1 MTHPNHT
8 TAGRSRKTGHA
19 ALMRAKYALSVEGNT
34 TGLTSGPPLCRQQGP
49 IGEPRCREVQGAPD
63 NFRGRFGTH
72 RIEMKRKMP
81 TFLSLF
87 FQVFRSFLSGNDV
100 ATNLKWLMAQ
110 NSVVLMPTPLKESW
124 LMEGLLR
131 PWVHYVP
138 LDDPAEARARVA
150 WMQAHEEDC
159 LRIVRNANAWM
170 AAITNQTTWNG
181 DVQRVMRH
189 ALELPDVAGDVRS
202 RKG

>member
-1 MTHPNHT
+1 MAPTLCVVNSVP
-8 TAGRSRKTGHA
+8 SA
-19 ALMRAKYALSVEGNT
+19 AA
-34 TGLTSGPPLCRQQGP
+34 
-49 IGEPRCREVQGAPD
+49 EVQGGPD
-63 NFRGRFGTH
+63 KLRGHVGT
-72 RIEMKRKMP
+72 RMTGEKRKMP
-81 TFLSLF
+81 TYPPYL
-87 FQVFRSFLSGNDV
+87 SFLSGNDV

-150 WMQAHEEDC
+150 WMEAHEEDC

-170 AAITNQTTWNG
+170 QVILNQTIWEH
-181 DVQRVMRH
+181 DVGAVMRS
-189 ALELPDVAGDVRS
+189 ALRLDLNRDVLGQGLAN
-202 RKG
+202 